1 MKTEENKMQ
10 PPATTAFMRIYKTLK
25 FYLIKLPFVYIAA
38 PLGLLFDFIITFPYI
53 VMTELDGRRGKK

>member
-1 MKTEENKMQ
+1 MQ
-10 PPATTAFMRIYKTLK
+10 PTSADTAYIRVYKTLK

-53 VMTELDGRRGKK
+53 VMTELDVRRWKK